1 MPLLPFICN
10 VLSFSVVKF
19 LFSLY
24 EQAVAKISRIWR
36 ILFFYFIKIVFDCCI
51 AQAPAFFPRLLRK
64 LYHEWDNF
72 TYRSKPYPSVIF
84 RLLFRISSKI
94 CKFPIEGISFCL
106 ALSKRNKMK
115 KLYDTIMGNLGKGL
129 TLRMKHKE
137 NPWKKTWWIIYT
149 SYYL

>member
-36 ILFFYFIKIVFDCCI
+36 ILFFYFIKIVSDCRIMRGPACI
-51 AQAPAFFPRLLRK
+51 PLSLRK
-64 LYHEWDNF
+64 SHHEWDNF
-72 TYRSKPYPSVIF
+72 TRRSKPYPSVIF
-84 RLLFRISSKI
+84 RLLLRISSKV
-94 CKFPIEGISFCL
+94 CKFPIEGISFRL

-129 TLRMKHKE
+129 TLRKKHKE